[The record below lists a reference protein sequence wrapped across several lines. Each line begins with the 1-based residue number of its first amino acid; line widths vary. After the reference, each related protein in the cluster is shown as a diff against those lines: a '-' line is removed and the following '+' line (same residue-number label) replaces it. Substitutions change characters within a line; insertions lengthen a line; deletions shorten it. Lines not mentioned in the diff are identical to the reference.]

1 MFQRLR
7 NGSFVLILTAL
18 MLWPAIAQAEGPI
31 MIGVNGEGQRS
42 RDANIGWVRTGPYWK
57 DVHTGFNQYNFSE
70 VDRINDAAYARGQN
84 VLMIL
89 SGAPYWCSGRTNG
102 NTPCSLDYWRAYV
115 DALTRHM
122 YQRRLQG
129 RGGVA
134 AYEIWNEPD
143 SINQSA
149 FGVGWDWWDLDTYPH
164 RYIDYFMAAAAIIR
178 ANDPTALIAGPAMK
192 SSKTRAVTI
201 WQQFENNYLP
211 DGRNASELLDVVTF
225 HHNGAEWEHSETIA
239 INIKDRIENI
249 IRRWNFRNYRKPVW
263 VTEFGWRADEIS
275 DNSQRIRI
283 KNVLIEMGGG
293 GYGYLRGYNVQKAFI
308 YRLGGGP
315 GCDGDSGWDI
325 FYCPSGFP
333 RPVTYQY
340 LQTLPFP
347 ATQVPWVPRE

>member
-1 MFQRLR
+1 MFERLR
-7 NGSFVLILTAL
+7 KGSFMLTLLLTAL
-18 MLWPAIAQAEGPI
+18 MLLPAIALAEGPI
-31 MIGVNGEGQRS
+31 VIGVNGQDGS
-42 RDANIGWVRTGPYWK
+42 KARDANISWVRMGPYWK
-57 DVHTGFNQYNFSE
+57 DIHTGFNQFNFAQ
-70 VDRINDAAYARGQN
+70 VDSDNDYAYAHGQN
-84 VLMIL
+84 ILMIL
-89 SGAPYWCSGRTNG
+89 SGAPTWCGGAMNG
-102 NTPCSLDYWRAYV
+102 NTPCPVEYWRAYV

-122 YQRRLQG
+122 YERKLQG

-164 RYIDYFMAAAAIIR
+164 RYIDYFVEAAKIIH
-178 ANDPTALIAGPAMK
+178 ANDPTALVAGPAMK

-201 WQQFENNYLP
+201 WQQFENTFLP
-211 DGRNASELLDVVTF
+211 DGRNASDLLDVVTF

-249 IRRWNFRNYRKPVW
+249 IRRWNPRNYRKPVW
-263 VTEFGWRADEIS
+263 VTEFGWRADEIG
-275 DNSQRIRI
+275 DDSQRIRI

-293 GYGYLRGYNVQKAFI
+293 GFGYLRGYNVQKAFI
-308 YRLGGGP
+308 YRLS
-315 GCDGDSGWDI
+315 GCDGDGGWSI
-325 FYCPSGFP
+325 YNCPFGFP
-333 RPVTYQY
+333 RPVVSQY